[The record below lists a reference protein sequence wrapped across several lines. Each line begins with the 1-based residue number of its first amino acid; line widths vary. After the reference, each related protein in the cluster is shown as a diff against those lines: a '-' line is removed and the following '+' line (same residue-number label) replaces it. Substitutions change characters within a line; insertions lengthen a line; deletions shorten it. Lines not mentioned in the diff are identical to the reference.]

1 MKKHKALK
9 MTGIIVAALL
19 CVVLIGGF
27 VFIKSLGKVTVPKFE
42 KIGDGIYAYSE
53 GLNQS
58 NMYLVLGDEK
68 AMLIDTANGLSDL
81 PAGIA
86 EITDLPV
93 FVVSTHGHYDHIRG
107 NHYFDENYMSVLDDE
122 TFNRHRTPE
131 EVEHQLERLSGFI
144 KFIMKY
150 QNKTIIETA
159 VPSKYLALPEEGY
172 FDLGNRKLEI
182 IDLPGHTP
190 GSIGL
195 FDVNTG
201 ALFSG
206 DAVTVSGVLLHLE
219 ESLPVSTEVDTLNKV
234 QEMID
239 DGRVTAIH
247 GGHGAF
253 DPDMNIVQQ
262 LIDGCNKIISGDL
275 TEKEKEKGSISYEG
289 MEISFDLSKIK

>member
-1 MKKHKALK
+1 MKKHKTLK
-9 MTGIIVAALL
+9 MTGIILAASF
-19 CVVLIGGF
+19 CIVLIGGF
-27 VFIKSLGKVTVPKFE
+27 IFIKSLGNVTVPKFE

-58 NMYLVLGDEK
+58 NMYLVLGDEQ

-81 PAGIA
+81 PTGIA

-93 FVVSTHGHYDHIRG
+93 FVVNTHGHYDHIRG
-107 NHYFDENYMSVLDDE
+107 NHYFDERYMSVLDDE
-122 TFNRHRTPE
+122 TFSRHRTAE
-131 EVEHQLERLSGFI
+131 EVEHQLERLPGFI

-150 QNKTIIETA
+150 QNKTIMETS
-159 VPSKYLALPEEGY
+159 VPDDYLELPKEGY

-182 IDLPGHTP
+182 VELPGHTP

-195 FDVNTG
+195 LDVHTG
-201 ALFSG
+201 AFFTG
-206 DAVTVSGVLLHLE
+206 DAVTTSGVLLHLE
-219 ESLPVSTEVDTLNKV
+219 ESLPVSTELQTLNTV

-239 DGRVTAIH
+239 AGKVTAIH

-253 DPDMNIVQQ
+253 DPDMIIVQQ

-275 TEKEKEKGSISYEG
+275 MQKEKESGSIHYEG
-289 MEISFDLSKIK
+289 MEISFDLNKIN